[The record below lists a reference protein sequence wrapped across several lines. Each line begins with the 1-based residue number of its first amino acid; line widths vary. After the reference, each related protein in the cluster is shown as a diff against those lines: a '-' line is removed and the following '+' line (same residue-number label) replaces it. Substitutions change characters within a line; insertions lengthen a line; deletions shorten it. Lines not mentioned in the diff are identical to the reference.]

1 MQSKCKRVLAAI
13 LLMGVLDMYKKI
25 ICPVDG
31 SPTSNSGMHE
41 AIKLAKDQNAKLRF
55 LHVIDTYFPILDV
68 TGDLNV
74 IYIDEILRKNGKKVL
89 KKAEEAALKAGVDA
103 DSKVLEAIGDRVSK
117 FIVDEAEEWPA
128 ELIVMGTHGLRGIER
143 LVMGSDAETVA
154 RTSPVPVL
162 LIRKAETS

>member
-1 MQSKCKRVLAAI
+1 
-13 LLMGVLDMYKKI
+13 MYRQI
-25 ICPVDG
+25 ICPIDG
-31 SPTSNSGMHE
+31 SPTSTLGMNE
-41 AIKLAKDQNAKLRF
+41 AIRLAKDQNAKLRF

-89 KKAEEAALKAGVDA
+89 KKAEDAAHKAGITA
-103 DSKVLEAIGDRVSK
+103 DSKVLEAIGGRVSK
-117 FIVDEAEEWPA
+117 FIVSEAEEWPA
-128 ELIVMGTHGLRGIER
+128 DLIIMGTHGLRGVER

-162 LIRKAETS
+162 LVRRKPA

>member
-1 MQSKCKRVLAAI
+1 
-13 LLMGVLDMYKKI
+13 MYRHI
-25 ICPVDG
+25 VCPIDG
-31 SPTSNSGMHE
+31 SKTSTLGMNE
-41 AIKLAKDQNAKLRF
+41 AIRLAKDQNAELRF

-89 KKAEEAALKAGVDA
+89 KKAEDAAHKAGITA
-103 DSKVLEAIGDRVSK
+103 DSKVLEAIGGRVSK
-117 FIVDEAEEWPA
+117 FIVSEAEEWPA
-128 ELIVMGTHGLRGIER
+128 DLIIMGTHGLRGIER

-162 LIRKAETS
+162 LVRSKPAKP